1 MDSLSH
7 LLATLNVSANIF
19 HNGQYCGNWAVD
31 TSGSHHISF
40 HVVSYGRC
48 FVKHADENRIHTLN
62 QGDLVL
68 FPRDAK
74 HVITSDE
81 NFKQTVNKNESQG
94 FDTLQTDGT
103 GLVCGYFEHKHP
115 LIHHIIDHLPS
126 IIVIH
131 KKQNDATP
139 LTLLTEALLKES
151 VHQGNGA
158 NLLLTRISE
167 CILAL
172 LFRDYLSVE
181 QGVLAALANP
191 KLSPAIQAIFETPNH
206 KWTVE
211 ELAKCCF
218 ISRTAFAN
226 LFKQTLDVS
235 PIEFATQWRLG
246 LAYRELSNKG
256 VGTLVAALNCGY
268 ESEASF
274 SKAFKRVFGVSP
286 GAVRKSRQAL

>member
-7 LLATLNVSANIF
+7 LLTTLNVTANIF

-31 TSGSHHISF
+31 TSGSHYISF

-48 FVKHADENRIHTLN
+48 FIKHANETKVHTLN
-62 QGDLVL
+62 QGDVVL
-68 FPRDAK
+68 FPHDAK

-81 NFKQTVNKNESQG
+81 NFQQPINASTSIDFNALEA
-94 FDTLQTDGT
+94 DGT
-103 GLVCGYFEHKHP
+103 GLVCGYFMHQHP
-115 LIHHIIDHLPS
+115 LMRHIIDFLPP

-139 LTLLTEALLKES
+139 LTLLTDALLKES
-151 VHQGNGA
+151 VHQGNGSK
-158 NLLLTRISE
+158 LLLTRISE

-191 KLSPAIQAIFETPNH
+191 KLSPAIRAIFETPNF

-211 ELAKCCF
+211 SLADTCF
-218 ISRTAFAN
+218 ISRTSFAN
-226 LFKQTLDVS
+226 LFKQTLGIS

-246 LAYRELSNKG
+246 VAYRALSESG
-256 VGTLVAALNCGY
+256 VSTLAAAVDCGY

-286 GAVRKSRQAL
+286 GKVRKPI